1 MATDGQAQL
10 TEMLNKINEED
21 NKKVNSV
28 DQLRHMMVM
37 MIQLNP
43 VKCSIVVLGFFFFL
57 KEIYIVEK

>member
-1 MATDGQAQL
+1 MATDRQVQL

-37 MIQLNP
+37 MIQLNVP
-43 VKCSIVVLGFFFFL
+43 LLVWVFFL
-57 KEIYIVEK
+57 KEIYIAEK